1 MAVAVAL
8 AGVLSAGGGVAYAVV
23 GLAPTQQCL
32 ARSLG
37 KPFAPFGDGAD
48 YFLVPGGDF
57 NSPGDWLGWRLLG
70 SVPVVADQ
78 PRVPGVDLAGY
89 SLQVFPGSSARSPGF
104 CVRSEENLLR
114 FFVQSQGDA
123 PLDVVISTV
132 ARSSMLNRTMRFS
145 VPATQ
150 PGRWRLSPAIPL
162 PEWHAADGTVDI
174 TIRFEVRGG
183 TKTGLSSWLVDDVF
197 VDPFKPY

>member
-1 MAVAVAL
+1 MNR
-8 AGVLSAGGGVAYAVV
+8 SAHSGGGVAYGFV
-23 GLAPTQQCL
+23 GLGTTQQCV

-57 NSPGDWLGWRLLG
+57 DTPTDWFGWSLLG

-89 SLQVFPGSSARSPGF
+89 SLQVLRGTSARSPGF

-132 ARSSMLNRTMRFS
+132 ARTSMLNRTMRFTI
-145 VPATQ
+145 PAAQ

-174 TIRFEVRGG
+174 TIRFEVRSG
-183 TKTGLSSWLVDDVF
+183 TKIGLSSWLVDDVF